1 MLVRP
6 VQAIRQMY
14 LVNCLYSIQQ
24 PLAEHAVARRWVP
37 QLEDTITEHINN
49 LARQE
54 VGLFNLSAA
63 QTSQV

>member
-1 MLVRP
+1 
-6 VQAIRQMY
+6 MY

-24 PLAEHAVARRWVP
+24 PLAEHAVAQRWVP

-54 VGLFNLSAA
+54 VGLSI
-63 QTSQV
+63 SQLLIPTRFSSIKSSS

>member
-1 MLVRP
+1 
-6 VQAIRQMY
+6 MY

-54 VGLFNLSAA
+54 VGSSISQLLKPARFSSIESSA
-63 QTSQV
+63 